1 MVKHN
6 NVVPNAHFH
15 KDWQRYV
22 KTWFNQPARKQRR
35 RSARKAK
42 AAQIAPRPL
51 KDLRPLVQGQS
62 LRYCGKT
69 KSGRGFSLLELK
81 KAGLT
86 PQFARTIGIAV
97 DHRRSNKSQETL
109 QSNVQRLELYKS
121 KLTLYPLKSGKPK
134 KGQVNDS
141 VISS

>member
-42 AAQIAPRPL
+42 AAAIAPRPL
-51 KDLRPLVQGQS
+51 KNLRPEVQGQS
-62 LRYCGKT
+62 LKYCGKT
-69 KSGRGFSLLELK
+69 KQGRGFSLLELK

-86 PQFARTIGIAV
+86 ARFARTIGISV
-97 DHRRSNKSQETL
+97 DHRRTNKSQETL
-109 QSNVQRLELYKS
+109 QNNVQKLELYKS
-121 KLTLYPLKSGKPK
+121 KLTLYPLKQGKPK
-134 KGQVNDS
+134 KGQVNDT
-141 VISS
+141 VSS